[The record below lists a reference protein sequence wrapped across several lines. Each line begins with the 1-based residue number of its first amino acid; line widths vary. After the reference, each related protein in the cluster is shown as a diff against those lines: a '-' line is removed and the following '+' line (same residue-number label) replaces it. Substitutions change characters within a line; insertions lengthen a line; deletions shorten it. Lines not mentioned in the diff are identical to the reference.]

1 MNRYLSTPY
10 QGMNFQQA
18 IVLRL
23 DFRRVVGTFGAGP
36 GPGVLV
42 LHVHAA
48 VVVGGQLASLED
60 ASPRLLVLLLALLKT
75 FRLPVQQ
82 ATVRVR
88 QQTLSALV
96 KAVRVPLQNRLSRLV
111 QRLADQCVE

>member
-1 MNRYLSTPY
+1 
-10 QGMNFQQA
+10 MNFQQA

-23 DFRRVVGTFGAGP
+23 DFRRVIRTFGAGP
-36 GPGVLV
+36 RPRVLV

-48 VVVGGQLASLED
+48 VVAGQLAPLED
-60 ASPRLLVLLLALLKT
+60 ASPRLLVLLLALLET
-75 FRLPVQQ
+75 FRFPVQQ
-82 ATVRVR
+82 ATVRIG

-96 KAVRVPLQNRLSRLV
+96 KAVRVPLQNRFSRLV

>member
-82 ATVRVR
+82 PTVRIR